1 MMTKDQL
8 LIKVNYMVFN
18 KLVMIFTGFVFGV
31 IIGSITTY
39 YLTDQE
45 SDDYIKGYTDA
56 MVYIYENDS
65 KEQTD

>member
-1 MMTKDQL
+1 MTKDQL

-18 KLVMIFTGFVFGV
+18 KLVMIFTGFVLGV
-31 IIGSITTY
+31 VLGSITTY

-56 MVYIYENDS
+56 MAYIYENSIEEED
-65 KEQTD
+65 D

>member
-1 MMTKDQL
+1 MTKDQL

-56 MVYIYENDS
+56 MVYIYQNES
-65 KEQTD
+65 KEQAD

>member
-1 MMTKDQL
+1 MTKDQL

-18 KLVMIFTGFVFGV
+18 KLVMIFTGFVLGV
-31 IIGSITTY
+31 VLGSITTY

-56 MVYIYENDS
+56 MVYIYQNSIEEED
-65 KEQTD
+65 D

>member
-1 MMTKDQL
+1 MTKDQL

-18 KLVMIFTGFVFGV
+18 KLVMIFTGFVLGV
-31 IIGSITTY
+31 GLGSITTY

-56 MVYIYENDS
+56 MVYIYQNSIEED
-65 KEQTD
+65 D

>member
-1 MMTKDQL
+1 MTKDQL

-18 KLVMIFTGFVFGV
+18 KLVMIFTGFVIGV
-31 IIGSITTY
+31 VLGSITTY

-56 MVYIYENDS
+56 MAYIYENSIEEED
-65 KEQTD
+65 D

>member
-1 MMTKDQL
+1 MTKDQL

-31 IIGSITTY
+31 ILGSITTY

-56 MVYIYENDS
+56 MVYIYQNES
-65 KEQTD
+65 KEQAD

>member
-1 MMTKDQL
+1 MTKDQL

-18 KLVMIFTGFVFGV
+18 KLVMIFTGFVLGV
-31 IIGSITTY
+31 VLGSITTY

-56 MVYIYENDS
+56 MVYIYQNNIEEED
-65 KEQTD
+65 D

>member
-1 MMTKDQL
+1 MTKDQL

-18 KLVMIFTGFVFGV
+18 KLVMIFTGFVFG
-31 IIGSITTY
+31 IILGSITTY

-56 MVYIYENDS
+56 MVYIYQNES
-65 KEQTD
+65 KEPAD